1 MSSEYTLEEL
11 AQLLRINPRT
21 IRSYIQQGLLRGPD
35 SMGRNARYSDYHVK
49 RLQTIRQLKDD
60 HNLPLSEIRRLVTMA
75 APDEDIQI
83 RLVPMRAAEE
93 EVTQSPAEAPK
104 EEESERSSALDYV
117 RARRVAGRGRGKIED
132 ALAASPVMPRSAEE
146 SDASSPGESPI
157 EALLAKLRDGA
168 GLGNVPRR
176 AQGQEWV
183 RLEVTPDIEIHLR
196 GQLYGEQLK
205 DFERLADLMRHILL
219 GSEDHE

>member
-93 EVTQSPAEAPK
+93 EVTQSLAEAPK

-117 RARRVAGRGRGKIED
+117 RARRAAGRGRGKIED